1 MKPDISNSNSSYF
14 IEALARGLDVLGLFS
29 KERPTLAFSDV
40 VESTGLSKA
49 TAYRILW
56 TLEVTGYLIRDP
68 TNKRYRP
75 SIRVLTLG
83 FTAINNLDI
92 RQIARPHLEA
102 LARDLNLTTSLG
114 MLDDMWV
121 VYIDRIRNR
130 AIVGVL
136 LGIGDR
142 IPAHCASMGKVMLA
156 NLPEDELD
164 SRLADYKLSPCTPRS
179 IESHEALREELAHV
193 RKQGYA
199 INDGELYS
207 GLRAIAAPI
216 FNSQNRV
223 VASVNLSGSQDE
235 ISAKQLRS
243 ELPSRIIETARTIT
257 HTMNMVGA

>member
-1 MKPDISNSNSSYF
+1 MKPDNSDSSYF
-14 IEALARGLDVLGLFS
+14 IDALARGLDVLGLFS
-29 KERPTLAFSDV
+29 RERPTLTFSDV
-40 VESTGLSKA
+40 VAFTGLSKA
-49 TAYRILW
+49 TAYRVLW
-56 TLEVTGYLIRDP
+56 TLEARGYLVRDP
-68 TNKRYRP
+68 ANKRYRP

-92 RQIARPHLEA
+92 RQIARPHLEE
-102 LARDLNLTTSLG
+102 LSRDLNLTTSLG

-121 VYIDRIRNR
+121 VYLDRIRNR

-136 LGIGDR
+136 LGVGDR

-156 NLPEDELD
+156 HLPDEELD
-164 SRLADYKLSPCTPRS
+164 SHLADYKLKPCTPRS
-179 IESHEALREELAHV
+179 IQSHEALREELAQV

-235 ISAKQLRS
+235 ISAHQLHS
-243 ELPSRIIETARTIT
+243 ELSSRIVETGRTIT
-257 HTMNMVGA
+257 DSMNMIGG